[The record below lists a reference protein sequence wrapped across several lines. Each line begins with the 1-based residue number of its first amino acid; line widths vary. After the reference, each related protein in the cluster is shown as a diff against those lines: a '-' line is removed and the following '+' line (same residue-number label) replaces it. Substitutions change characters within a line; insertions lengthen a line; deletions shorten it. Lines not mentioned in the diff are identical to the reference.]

1 MAETKLRF
9 KKATALLREDHQKVK
24 KLFTEYEG
32 LEDDEEERKAEIF
45 QTIKRELTVHAQIEE
60 EIFYPAI
67 QTSEEEEAAK
77 LVREAFEEHRLV
89 KTFLRELSAL
99 TPGDEDFEAKLKVL
113 KDNTLHHAE
122 EEQDEVFPV
131 FDKLPKDARDEV
143 AEQLASRKRE
153 LESDVE

>member
-9 KKATALLREDHQKVK
+9 RKATALLREDHQKVK
-24 KLFTEYEG
+24 KLFAEYEK
-32 LEDDEEERKAEIF
+32 LEDEDPERKEEIF
-45 QTIKRELTVHAQIEE
+45 GTLKRELSVHAQIEE

-67 QTSEEEEAAK
+67 QTSDDEEAGH

-89 KTFLRELSAL
+89 KTFLEEMSAL
-99 TPGDEDFEAKLKVL
+99 TPGDEDFDAKMKVL
-113 KDNTLHHAE
+113 MDNVLHHAE
-122 EEQDEVFPV
+122 EEQDEVFPI

-143 AEQLASRKRE
+143 SEQLASRKRE